1 MARNKKQG
9 DKYNGPFA
17 SSLRQLMEDRNITQA
32 DIASKIG
39 VTPQTVSQ
47 YCNGISE
54 PGYDNLVKIADY
66 LDVSIDYL
74 LGRTGDPNRQAS
86 AVDELGLDPC
96 VINGILKIKTSR
108 LLSAG
113 FAQDGLNLFLT
124 ESLKDGGVFY
134 RYISHLRAVVEAEQE
149 NSSIYFAM
157 FGIDENSTLS
167 MDEKYRLAELTILN
181 TLEEVRPG
189 ISSRLS
195 ITVGHSRIKPEV
207 DNTCSFFREM
217 LENMTGYHALVE
229 SQKS

>member
-17 SSLRQLMEDRNITQA
+17 SSLRQLMENRNVTQA
-32 DIASKIG
+32 DLALKIE

-86 AVDELGLDPC
+86 AVDELGLAPC
-96 VINGILKIKTSR
+96 VINGILKIKTGK
-108 LLSAG
+108 LLSDRL
-113 FAQDGLNLFLT
+113 AQDGLNIFLT
-124 ESLKDGGVFY
+124 ESLKDDATFY
-134 RYISHLRAVVEAEQE
+134 RYINYLCGAVKTEKEDA
-149 NSSIYFAM
+149 STYLAM
-157 FGIDENSTLS
+157 FGNDANCNLS

-181 TLEEVRPG
+181 TLEEAAPG
-189 ISSRLS
+189 ITHLMS
-195 ITVGHSRIKPEV
+195 ITVGHRRIKPEL
-207 DNTCSFFREM
+207 DNVCELFREM
-217 LENMTGYHALVE
+217 LERMTGYKQLKE
-229 SQKS
+229 G